1 MPEFKED
8 YEIKLTIEYT
18 IDGGQPGYSNQ
29 EQIDPFIDEY
39 TVKIESSDSSDKS
52 AKADK
57 SKGVQ
62 ELDPDLLPTEL
73 KNKIEAAIWEHAEE
87 QRESAAIDRAYE
99 AGRDRIMQA

>member
-1 MPEFKED
+1 MSGFRED
-8 YEIKLTIEYT
+8 FEIKLTVEYT

-39 TVKIESSDSSDKS
+39 TVKIES
-52 AKADK
+52 

-99 AGRDRIMQA
+99 AGRNRIMQAYKKTEEKYRR